1 MGAHDGVHENMAAAM
16 DASSFVVTGA
26 FAALVLGATGS
37 AHCALMCGP
46 LACAAGGSTSGRP
59 RRRAAAAWHLGRV
72 ASYVLAG
79 ALLGAVGHGLTQHSA
94 TQALRG
100 ALPWILAAGLVASA
114 LELGRRVPVLPWL
127 GRATRAVGRLAARL
141 SPSGRGLALGAVT
154 PLLPCGLLYGLFLAA
169 AAAGS
174 SRGGALLMGAFALGA
189 TPALVAV
196 QGGSNVLQRWPR
208 AALVLRRSVPL
219 LAAAVIV
226 WRALHAG
233 PPAAAPTC
241 H

>member
-1 MGAHDGVHENMAAAM
+1 MGAQVGVHENMAAAM
-16 DASSFVVTGA
+16 DASPFLVTGA
-26 FAALVLGATGS
+26 AAALVLGATGS
-37 AHCALMCGP
+37 GHCALMCGP
-46 LACAAGGSTSGRP
+46 LACAAGATSSGRQ
-59 RRRAAAAWHLGRV
+59 RLHAATAWHLGRLS
-72 ASYVLAG
+72 SYALTG
-79 ALLGAVGHGLTQHSA
+79 AILGAVGHGLTQHSTTEA
-94 TQALRG
+94 VRG

-141 SPSGRGLALGAVT
+141 SPSGRGLALGGIT

-196 QGGSNVLQRWPR
+196 QGGSNALRRWPR

-233 PPAAAPTC
+233 PPTGAPTC